1 MLSDIE
7 KVLKLYQHNITVYL
21 KKQRTSIFKLTNP
34 PDMCNFNNLPPSLH
48 HSLIFIC
55 WVIANF
61 PIHISC
67 VVYSLLMQAWFEE
80 EVVFSQKQT

>member
-1 MLSDIE
+1 
-7 KVLKLYQHNITVYL
+7 
-21 KKQRTSIFKLTNP
+21 
-34 PDMCNFNNLPPSLH
+34 MCNFYNLPPPLH

-55 WVIANF
+55 SVIANF